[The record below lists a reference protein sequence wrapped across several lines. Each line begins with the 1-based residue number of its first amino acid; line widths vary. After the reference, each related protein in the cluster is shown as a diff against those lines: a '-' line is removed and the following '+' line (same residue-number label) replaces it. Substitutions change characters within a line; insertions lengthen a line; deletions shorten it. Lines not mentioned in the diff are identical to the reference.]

1 MWKMN
6 GEAHRSQMWEKKSLA
21 LEMWRRWLKCIEVY
35 LGVEWFIAEGVKESE
50 ESKTASQPGLLKETK
65 QTSQAR
71 GKLDITV
78 YDAQVSY
85 SSQKRC
91 HQNDVIRIILWLKWK
106 RLLFVNWVF
115 PPPPKKSMI
124 RQMFEWFWLQYWKK
138 ILFHIFSSGILA
150 PTVV

>member
-6 GEAHRSQMWEKKSLA
+6 GEAHRSQMWEKKSLD
-21 LEMWRRWLKCIEVY
+21 LEMRRRWLKCIEVIWE
-35 LGVEWFIAEGVKESE
+35 LNEWFIAEGVKESE
-50 ESKTASQPGLLKETK
+50 ESKTASQPGLPKETK

-71 GKLDITV
+71 GKLNLTV

-91 HQNDVIRIILWLKWK
+91 HQNDVIRIILWLNWK

-115 PPPPKKSMI
+115 FPPKEINDKIDVWVVLVTVLKKNS
-124 RQMFEWFWLQYWKK
+124 FSHFFLVVYWHLQ
-138 ILFHIFSSGILA
+138 
-150 PTVV
+150 